1 MMDYNLM
8 EERLRDDYREVFEKA
23 ELYGVI
29 KNIDTDVMDD
39 KLMNLFDLLLTAQ
52 TNEKPVKNVI
62 GSDVETFCEGYF
74 QDYNMKERIRRFP
87 KLLYRMMKFIF
98 IFEVIDFLWLQDNDV
113 SIFHASSNA
122 LPFMTGILVG
132 IIGTFLVDIIL
143 RPLMFRTKKV
153 KVICYYIGIL
163 LLQGALIFIGV
174 AFTVHYEISI
184 LMFPAMVASF
194 GYIVIYLAIRSV
206 RRYKQYGTIRKPKLV
221 ESDYDKVSL
230 KQSIESSLPN
240 ELVKKYEKKNKRLAR
255 RGEPGITPEQFMNDI
270 RKEDSKTVKMWKIM
284 RYIYAMFVIIPTV
297 MDYFISEDGIIE
309 SLIYMCI
316 LAVIEFF
323 IYRELKKVSDA
334 EIDAREKLMDEC
346 ESLGVNIIEY
356 VKMNKDLK

>member
-1 MMDYNLM
+1 MMDYNSM
-8 EERLRDDYREVFEKA
+8 EEQLKDDYREVFEKA

-74 QDYNMKERIRRFP
+74 QDYNIKERIRRFP
-87 KLLYRMMKFIF
+87 KLFYRMMKFIF

-113 SIFHASSNA
+113 SIFRASSNV
-122 LPFMTGILVG
+122 LPYLIGILVG
-132 IIGTFLVDIIL
+132 IIGAFLVDIIV
-143 RPLMFRTKKV
+143 RPLMFKTKKV

-163 LLQGALIFIGV
+163 LLQITLIFIGV
-174 AFTVHYEISI
+174 TFVVYHEISVI
-184 LMFPAMVASF
+184 MFPVIVISF

-206 RRYKQYGTIRKPKLV
+206 RRYKQYGTVRKPKLV

-230 KQSIESSLPN
+230 KKSIEIALPN
-240 ELVKKYEKKNKRLAR
+240 ELVKKYEKKNKRLAE
-255 RGEPGITPEQFMNDI
+255 RGKPEITPEQFMNDI

-284 RYIYAMFVIIPTV
+284 RYVYAMFVIVPAVT
-297 MDYFISEDGIIE
+297 DYFVSESGIID
-309 SLIYMCI
+309 SLIFMCI
-316 LAVIEFF
+316 LAVTEFF
-323 IYRELKKVSDA
+323 IYRACKKVSDA
-334 EIDAREKLMDEC
+334 GVDAREKLMNEC
-346 ESLGVNIIEY
+346 ERLGVNIIEY
-356 VKMNKDLK
+356 VKMNRDLK

>member
-1 MMDYNLM
+1 MMDYNSM
-8 EERLRDDYREVFEKA
+8 EEQLKDDYREVFEKA

-74 QDYNMKERIRRFP
+74 QDYNIKERIRRFP
-87 KLLYRMMKFIF
+87 KLFYRMMKFIF

-113 SIFHASSNA
+113 SIFRASSNV
-122 LPFMTGILVG
+122 LPYLIGILVG
-132 IIGTFLVDIIL
+132 IIGAFLVDIIV
-143 RPLMFRTKKV
+143 RPLMFKTKKV

-163 LLQGALIFIGV
+163 LLQITLIFIGV
-174 AFTVHYEISI
+174 TFVVYHEISVI
-184 LMFPAMVASF
+184 MFPVIVISF

-206 RRYKQYGTIRKPKLV
+206 RRYKQYGTVRKPKLV

-230 KQSIESSLPN
+230 KKSIEIALPN
-240 ELVKKYEKKNKRLAR
+240 ELVKKYEKKNKRLAE
-255 RGEPGITPEQFMNDI
+255 RGKPEITPEQFMNDI

-284 RYIYAMFVIIPTV
+284 RYVYAMFVIVPAVT
-297 MDYFISEDGIIE
+297 DYFVSESGIID
-309 SLIYMCI
+309 SLIFMCI
-316 LAVIEFF
+316 LAVTEFF
-323 IYRELKKVSDA
+323 IYRACKKVSDA
-334 EIDAREKLMDEC
+334 GVDAREKLVNEC
-346 ESLGVNIIEY
+346 ERLGVNIIEY
-356 VKMNKDLK
+356 VKMNRDLK